1 MIVYFNNLGQ
11 VKEIINNESIRQGA
25 FNVNTIYF
33 YLEETAPLSLFSV
46 IWSGRELPTIEKNPK
61 KYNVE
66 IPYNPKADYKY
77 FKEYNTYECYK
88 VDVPTDGVL
97 DIEGLKTA
105 TINVEIQG
113 SKGMTPLGLI
123 TFLVEKTNIS
133 PDVNITISQY
143 EYLLTVIGQEIKQS
157 VVGVGEEEL
166 IDGKDVSGRFDN
178 DNFLLSRHG
187 NLLTIAYV
195 SNLTERILFDAN
207 LLNNVIT
214 LANTTQ
220 TSLEST
226 QALVNTINTEL
237 ENLKNT
243 SATKEELGNYYTKNE
258 INELFITKRFHYEI
272 VGSLPIVGES
282 NVLYLVLKEK
292 TQTSNVYTE
301 YIWLEK
307 DKRYEEIG
315 DTGVDL
321 TGYVQGSGLDKDY
334 LIIGNGDSKI
344 IKSSKTLTELLSELN
359 SKVNQTTY
367 EQLVKVV
374 PTDIDYVDGFT
385 LMHDTTEITGQLNK
399 LKLGANLTY
408 DPTTKTIN
416 ASGGE
421 TNERY
426 SNAKATPYTVGG
438 IKAGSTFDNKTMSE
452 MWDNLLYPFIAPNNL
467 RLTID
472 SSVPTGVIEKGIT
485 ISPSATTKLTWNISG
500 NDGTIT
506 KIEFFKNDVSVK
518 TYEGENL
525 STSGYTEWST
535 DFGTISSNTNIKYKA
550 TYKENTSD
558 ILTSNVVTWTFVD
571 PYFYG
576 AGVSGVGIVNL
587 TKTISAKSDKTLSF
601 TTNNNFIYFAYPAS
615 YGSLTSIKDANGFE
629 NISGFDKITTKLAV
643 ESGAVD
649 YIIYQSKTPSTQSN
663 FVLTFKY

>member
-11 VKEIINNESIRQGA
+11 VKEIINNESIREGN
-25 FNVNTIYF
+25 FNVNSIYF
-33 YLEETAPLSLFSV
+33 YLEETAILSLFEV
-46 IWSGRELPTIEKNPK
+46 VWKDRELTTIVNNPK

-88 VDVPTDGVL
+88 VDIPTDGVL
-97 DIEGLKTA
+97 DSEGLKTA
-105 TINVEIQG
+105 SIRIKVQGSDTIN
-113 SKGMTPLGLI
+113 TLGII
-123 TFLVEKTNIS
+123 TFLVEQSNVLPTQSIS
-133 PDVNITISQY
+133 VSQY
-143 EYLLTVIGQEIKQS
+143 DYLLTVIGQETKQT
-157 VVGVGEEEL
+157 VIGVGDEEL

-187 NLLTIAYV
+187 GVLTIAYV

-214 LANTTQ
+214 LANSTQ
-220 TSLEST
+220 SALEST

-272 VGSLPIVGES
+272 VDTLPTVGES

-292 TQTSNVYTE
+292 TQSGNVYTE

-321 TGYVQGSGLDKDY
+321 TGYVQGNGLDKDY

-344 IKSSKTLTELLSELN
+344 IKSSKTLTELLAELN
-359 SKVNQTTY
+359 SKVNQATY
-367 EQLVKVV
+367 ENLVKAV
-374 PTDIDYVDGFT
+374 PTDIDYINGFT

-408 DPTTKTIN
+408 DPSTKTIN

-421 TNERY
+421 ANEKYTNT
-426 SNAKATPYTVGG
+426 KATPYTVGG
-438 IKAGSTFDNKTMSE
+438 IKAGSTFENKTMTE
-452 MWDNLLYPFIAPNNL
+452 MWNSLLYPFIAPSNL

-472 SSVPTGVIEKGIT
+472 SSVQTGVIEKGIT
-485 ISPSATTKLTWNISG
+485 ISPSATTKLSWAISG

-518 TYEGENL
+518 TYQAESL
-525 STSGYTEWST
+525 STSGYTEWGT

-558 ILTSNVVTWTFVD
+558 ILTSNSITWTFVD

-576 AGVSGVGIVNL
+576 VGASGVGITNL
-587 TKTISAKSDKTLSF
+587 TKSISVKSDKTFSF
-601 TTNNNFIYFAYPAS
+601 TTNNNFIYFAYPKS
-615 YGSLTSIKDANGFE
+615 YGSLTSIKDSNGFE
-629 NISGFDKITTKLAV
+629 NISGFDKITTQLAV

-649 YIIYQSKTPSTQSN
+649 YIIYQSKAPSTQSN

>member
-11 VKEIINNESIRQGA
+11 VKEIINNESIREGN
-25 FNVNTIYF
+25 FNVNSIYF
-33 YLEETAPLSLFSV
+33 YLEETAILSLFEV
-46 IWSGRELPTIEKNPK
+46 VWKDRETTTIVNNPK

-88 VDVPTDGVL
+88 VDIPTNGVL
-97 DIEGLKTA
+97 DSEGLKTA
-105 TINVEIQG
+105 SIRIKVQGSDTIN
-113 SKGMTPLGLI
+113 TLGII
-123 TFLVEKTNIS
+123 TFLVEQSNVLPTQSIS
-133 PDVNITISQY
+133 VSQY
-143 EYLLTVIGQEIKQS
+143 DYLLTVIGQETKQT
-157 VVGVGEEEL
+157 VIGVGDEEL
-166 IDGKDVSGRFDN
+166 VDGKDVSGRFDN

-187 NLLTIAYV
+187 GVLTIAYV

-214 LANTTQ
+214 LANSTQ
-220 TSLEST
+220 SALEST

-243 SATKEELGNYYTKNE
+243 SATKEELGNYYTKTE

-272 VGSLPIVGES
+272 VETLPTVGES

-292 TQTSNVYTE
+292 TTTGNVYTE

-321 TGYVQGSGLDKDY
+321 TGYVQGNGLDKDY

-344 IKSSKTLTELLSELN
+344 IKSSKTLTELLAELN

-367 EQLVKVV
+367 ENLVKVV
-374 PTDIDYVDGFT
+374 PTDIDYNGGFT
-385 LMHDTTEITGQLNK
+385 LMHDTTEIAGQTSK
-399 LKLGANLTY
+399 VKLGTNLTY
-408 DPTTKTIN
+408 DPATKTIN

-421 TNERY
+421 TNEKY
-426 SNAKATPYTVGG
+426 TNTKATPYTVGG
-438 IKAGSTFDNKTMSE
+438 IKAGSTFDNKTMTE
-452 MWDNLLYPFIAPNNL
+452 MWNSLLYPFVAPSNL

-472 SSVPTGVIEKGIT
+472 SSVQTGVIEKGIT
-485 ISPSATTKLTWNISG
+485 ISPSATTKLAWSMNG

-518 TYEGENL
+518 TYQAESL
-525 STSGYTEWST
+525 STSGYTEWGT
-535 DFGTISSNTNIKYKA
+535 EFGTISSNTNIKYKA

-558 ILTSNVVTWTFVD
+558 ILTSNSITWTFVD

-576 AGVSGVGIVNL
+576 VGASGVSVVNL
-587 TKTISAKSDKTLSF
+587 TKSITTKGDKTYSF
-601 TTNNNFIYFAYPAS
+601 TTTNNYIYFAYPAN
-615 YGSLTSIKDANGFE
+615 YGSLTSIKDSNGFE
-629 NISGFDKITTKLAV
+629 NITGFNKTTVSLTVASGQ
-643 ESGAVD
+643 VD
-649 YIIYQSKTPSTQSN
+649 YLVYQSKAQSTQSN

>member
-11 VKEIINNESIRQGA
+11 VKEIINNESIREGS
-25 FNVNTIYF
+25 FNVNSIYF
-33 YLEETAPLSLFSV
+33 YLEETANLSLFEV
-46 IWSGRELPTIEKNPK
+46 VWKDRETTTIVNNPK

-88 VDVPTDGVL
+88 VDIPTNGVL
-97 DIEGLKTA
+97 DSEGLKTA
-105 TINVEIQG
+105 SIRIKVQGSDTIN
-113 SKGMTPLGLI
+113 TLGII
-123 TFLVEKTNIS
+123 TFLVEQSNVLPTQSIS
-133 PDVNITISQY
+133 VSQY
-143 EYLLTVIGQEIKQS
+143 DYLLTVIGQETKQT
-157 VVGVGEEEL
+157 VIGVGEEEL
-166 IDGKDVSGRFDN
+166 VDGKDVSGRFDN
-178 DNFLLSRHG
+178 DNFLLSRYG
-187 NLLTIAYV
+187 GILTIAYV

-214 LANTTQ
+214 LANSTQ
-220 TSLEST
+220 SALEST

-243 SATKEELGNYYTKNE
+243 SATKEELGNYYTKGE

-272 VGSLPIVGES
+272 VDTLPTVGES

-292 TQTSNVYTE
+292 TQSGNVYTE

-321 TGYVQGSGLDKDY
+321 TGYVQGNGLDKDY

-344 IKSSKTLTELLSELN
+344 IKSNKTLTSLLNELN

-367 EQLVKVV
+367 ENLVKVV
-374 PTDIDYVDGFT
+374 PTDIDYNGGFT
-385 LMHDTTEITGQLNK
+385 LMHDTTEIAGQTSK
-399 LKLGANLTY
+399 VKLGTNLTY
-408 DPTTKTIN
+408 DPATKTIN

-421 TNERY
+421 TNEKY
-426 SNAKATPYTVGG
+426 TNTKATPYTVGG
-438 IKAGSTFDNKTMSE
+438 IKAGSTFDNKTITE
-452 MWDNLLYPFIAPNNL
+452 MWNSLLYPFVVPSNL

-472 SSVPTGVIEKGIT
+472 SSVQTGVIEKGIT
-485 ISPSATTKLTWNISG
+485 ISPSATTKLAWSMNG

-518 TYEGENL
+518 TYQAESL
-525 STSGYTEWST
+525 STSGYTEWGT
-535 DFGTISSNTNIKYKA
+535 EFGTISSNTTIKYKA

-558 ILTSNVVTWTFVD
+558 ILTSNAIIWTFVD

-576 AGVSGVGIVNL
+576 VGVSGVGITNL
-587 TKTISAKSDKTLSF
+587 TKSISVKSDKTFSF
-601 TTNNNFIYFAYPAS
+601 TTNNNLIYFAYPAS
-615 YGSLTSIKDANGFE
+615 YGSLTSIKDSNGFE

-649 YIIYQSKTPSTQSN
+649 YIIYQSKAPSTQSN

>member
-11 VKEIINNESIRQGA
+11 VKEIINNESIREGN
-25 FNVNTIYF
+25 FNVNSIYF
-33 YLEETAPLSLFSV
+33 YLEETANLSLFEV
-46 IWSGRELPTIEKNPK
+46 VWKDRETTTIEKAPK

-88 VDVPTDGVL
+88 VDIPTNGVL
-97 DIEGLKTA
+97 DSEGLKTA
-105 TINVEIQG
+105 SIRIKVQGSETIN
-113 SKGMTPLGLI
+113 TLGLI
-123 TFLVEKTNIS
+123 TFLVEQSNVLPNQNIS
-133 PDVNITISQY
+133 VSQY
-143 EYLLTVIGQEIKQS
+143 DYLLTIIGQETKQT
-157 VVGVGEEEL
+157 VIGVGDEEL
-166 IDGKDVSGRFDN
+166 INGKDVSGRFDN
-178 DNFLLSRHG
+178 DNFLVSRHG
-187 NLLTIAYV
+187 GILTIAYV
-195 SNLTERILFDAN
+195 SQLTEQILFDAN

-214 LANTTQ
+214 LANSTQ
-220 TSLEST
+220 ASLEST
-226 QALVNTINTEL
+226 QALVNTINAEL
-237 ENLKNT
+237 ENLKTT

-272 VGSLPIVGES
+272 VNTLPTVGES

-292 TQTSNVYTE
+292 TQTGNVYTE

-334 LIIGNGDSKI
+334 LIVGNGDSKI
-344 IKSSKTLTELLSELN
+344 IKSSKTLTELLAELN
-359 SKVNQTTY
+359 SKVNQATY
-367 EQLVKVV
+367 ENLVNAT
-374 PTDIDYVDGFT
+374 PTSIDYNDGFT

-408 DPTTKTIN
+408 DPATKTIN

-421 TNERY
+421 TNEKY
-426 SNAKATPYTVGG
+426 TNTKATPYTVGG
-438 IKAGSTFDNKTMSE
+438 IKAGSTFENKTMSQ
-452 MWDNLLYPFIAPNNL
+452 MWDSLLYPFIAPSNL

-472 SSVPTGVIEKGIT
+472 SSVQTGVIEKGIT
-485 ISPSATTKLTWNISG
+485 ISPSATTKLSWSING

-506 KIEFFKNDVSVK
+506 KIEFFKNDTSVK
-518 TYEGENL
+518 TFEGENL
-525 STSGYTEWST
+525 STSGYTEWGT
-535 DFGTISSNTNIKYKA
+535 DFGTISSNTNIKYKI

-558 ILTSNVVTWTFVD
+558 ILTSNAITWTFVD

-576 AGVSGVGIVNL
+576 VGASGVGITNL
-587 TKTISAKSDKTLSF
+587 TKSISVKSDKTFSF

-615 YGSLTSIKDANGFE
+615 YGSLTSIKDSNGFE
-629 NISGFDKITTKLAV
+629 NISGFDKITTQLAV

-649 YIIYQSKTPSTQSN
+649 YIIYQSKAPSTQTN